1 VLYQLSYTPR
11 GPRQPLQ
18 SAPFQAHR
26 MADLQGRS
34 AANALFK

>member
-1 VLYQLSYTPR
+1 LSYTPK
-11 GPRQPLQ
+11 GPKQPDR